1 MSVTNTALSSL
12 RETFAGE
19 VVLPGDA
26 DYDSARA
33 VWNGMV
39 DRRPAIVLRPANST
53 DVRTAIG
60 FAREQELAIAVK
72 SGGHSIPGLSTCD
85 DGAVIDLSRMR
96 GVEVDP
102 ERRVARVNGGSLLG
116 ELDEQAQSVGL
127 VCPVGVVGHTGV
139 AGLTLGG
146 GMGRLQRR
154 FGLTIDNLRSVELV
168 TADGQL
174 VQASEEENADLF
186 WGVRGAG
193 ANFGIVT
200 SFEFRLHQLDGAVT
214 HGTLTHPVDRATEL
228 ASIFRETEEAAPD
241 ELWLGFGLGLAAG
254 DPVATVQVLHCGS
267 SDQAERDLAKLRAF
281 GPPVADTIEAKP
293 YLVPQGMNDEAMR
306 WGHRFY
312 MKSGF
317 LPRLDDELIDRLVE
331 HTARVPDGTDGGVSF
346 WAMGRAISEIPEDAT
361 AFTGRDAAFWIAAEV
376 LWHDE
381 ALDGQCRDWTRSVMD
396 DVLPFTSVGQYVND
410 VSDVG
415 QDPASIYGAA
425 KYEKL
430 VSLKRAWDPEN
441 VFRLNQNVRP

>member
-1 MSVTNTALSSL
+1 MSVRDGALSSL

-19 VVLPGDA
+19 IVLPGDA

-33 VWNGMV
+33 VWNGMI
-39 DRRPAIVLRPANST
+39 DRRPTIVFRPTNPADVVTALR
-53 DVRTAIG
+53 
-60 FAREQELAIAVK
+60 FARERELDIAVK

-102 ERRVARVNGGSLLG
+102 ERRVARANGGSLLG
-116 ELDEQAQSVGL
+116 ELDEQAQSFGL

-174 VQASEEENADLF
+174 VRAGEEENTDLF
-186 WGVRGAG
+186 WGIRGAG

-200 SFEFRLHQLDGAVT
+200 SFEFRLHPLDGAVT
-214 HGTLTHPVDRATEL
+214 HGTLVHPIDRATEL
-228 ASIFRETEEAAPD
+228 ASIFCETEEAAPD
-241 ELWLGFGLGLAAG
+241 ELWLGFSLDLADG
-254 DPVATVQVLHCGS
+254 DPIATVQVLHCGS
-267 SDQAERDLAKLRAF
+267 AEQAQRDLATLRAF
-281 GPPVADTIEAKP
+281 GPPVADSIETKP
-293 YLVPQGMNDEAMR
+293 YLLPQGMNDEAMR

-317 LPRLDDELIDRLVE
+317 LPNLSDELLDLLVE
-331 HTARVPDGTDGGVSF
+331 HMARVPDGTDGEVSF
-346 WAMGRAISEIPEDAT
+346 WAMGRAISEVPEDAT
-361 AFTGRDAAFWIAAEV
+361 AFTGRDAAFWISAEI

-381 ALDGQCRDWTRSVMD
+381 ALDGKCRKWARGVMD
-396 DVLPFTSVGQYVND
+396 DIRPFTSVGQYVND
-410 VSDVG
+410 VAEAG
-415 QDPASIYGAA
+415 QDPASIYGAE
-425 KYEKL
+425 KYERL
-430 VSLKRAWDPEN
+430 VSLKRAWDPDN

>member
-1 MSVTNTALSSL
+1 MSVQDAALRSL

-19 VVLPGDA
+19 TVLPGDV

-33 VWNGMV
+33 VWNGMI
-39 DRRPAIVLRPANST
+39 DRRPAIVFRPTTPA
-53 DVRTAIG
+53 DVVMALG
-60 FAREQELAIAVK
+60 FARERELDIAVK

-102 ERRVARVNGGSLLG
+102 ERRVAQVNGGSLLG
-116 ELDEQAQSVGL
+116 ELDEQAQSFGL

-154 FGLTIDNLRSVELV
+154 FGLTIDNLLSVELV

-174 VQASEEENADLF
+174 VRASEEENADLF
-186 WGVRGAG
+186 WGLRGAG

-200 SFEFRLHQLDGAVT
+200 SFELRLHPLDGAVT
-214 HGTLTHPVDRATEL
+214 HGTLIHPIDRATEL

-241 ELWLGFGLGLAAG
+241 ELWLGFGLGLAEG
-254 DPVATVQVLHCGS
+254 DPIATVQVLHCGS
-267 SDQAERDLAKLRAF
+267 AEQAERDLATLRAF
-281 GPPVADTIEAKP
+281 GPPLVDSIETKPHLVAQT
-293 YLVPQGMNDEAMR
+293 MNDEAMR

-317 LPRLDDELIDRLVE
+317 IPRLDDALIDLLVE
-331 HTARVPDGTDGGVSF
+331 HMARVPDGTDGSVSF
-346 WAMGRAISEIPEDAT
+346 WAMGRAIAEVPEDAT
-361 AFTGRDAAFWIAAEV
+361 AFTGRDAAFWISAEI
-376 LWHDE
+376 LWHDQ
-381 ALDGQCRDWTRSVMD
+381 ALDGKCREWARGVMD
-396 DVLPFTSVGQYVND
+396 DIRPFTSVGQYVND
-410 VSDVG
+410 VAEAG
-415 QDPASIYGAA
+415 QDPASIYGAE
-425 KYEKL
+425 KYERL
-430 VSLKRAWDPEN
+430 VALKRAWDPEN